1 MAGTGTLYDWI
12 ERLPEDGRYVFSRAD
27 AEGVTDA
34 SDAAIKMTL
43 YRLKKSG
50 ALVSPRRDFFVVV
63 PREYRS
69 AGSPPASWFV
79 DDLMRHRGRPY
90 YVALLSAAALH
101 GAGHQQPMA
110 FQVITDAVERDV
122 AVGRVRVQFHA
133 SNLVEGAAT
142 ERVQTETGSMVVSTP
157 ETTAFDLVRFPA
169 AGGYWSNIATVLSE
183 LAVKLD
189 ADRLTAGAARV
200 ARSDVQRLGW
210 LLDRVGETELADALA
225 KALDGR
231 RLLPTPLTGARD
243 TTAAR
248 LDPRWRILVND
259 DVEPDASFAHARW

>member
-1 MAGTGTLYDWI
+1 MASPGTLFEWI
-12 ERLPEDGRYVFSRAD
+12 ETLPEDGRYVFSRAD
-27 AEGVTDA
+27 AEDVTSA

-50 ALVSPRRDFFVVV
+50 AIVSPRRDFFVVV

-69 AGSPPASWFV
+69 AGSPPASWFI
-79 DDLMRHRGRPY
+79 DDLMCHRGRQY

-122 AVGRVRVQFHA
+122 EVGRVRVEFHV
-133 SNLVEGAAT
+133 SNLVDGAAT

-157 ETTAFDLVRFPA
+157 ETTAFDIVRFPA
-169 AGGYWSNIATVLSE
+169 SCGYWNNVATVLSE
-183 LAVKLD
+183 LAEKLD
-189 ADRLTAGAARV
+189 PDKLVAGTGRV

-210 LLDRVGETELADALA
+210 LLDLVEETALADALA
-225 KALDGR
+225 KKLEGE
-231 RLLPTPLTGARD
+231 RLLPTPLTSARD
-243 TTAAR
+243 SADAP
-248 LDPRWRILVND
+248 LDPRWRVLVND
-259 DVEPDASFAHARW
+259 EVEPDL